1 MNQYSGWEHT
11 LFYMK
16 KLYLK
21 KKGNSLEA
29 TVTELKVACFKVIGR
44 RWGGF
49 LFLLLFFAFASVQWF
64 YLVLE
69 EPSPPQNCSK
79 KKVSALRSPGQ
90 SSKAGK
96 QEASGWVRS
105 ERKWIAPAIPV
116 REEDTK
122 PLVSEDLLGGTP
134 ELCLVT

>member
-1 MNQYSGWEHT
+1 MLSLGSEKMNQYSGWEHT

-49 LFLLLFFAFASVQWF
+49 LFLFFAFASVQWF

-79 KKVSALRSPGQ
+79 KKKSVLSEAQVKVQRRE
-90 SSKAGK
+90 SK
-96 QEASGWVRS
+96 
-105 ERKWIAPAIPV
+105 
-116 REEDTK
+116 K
-122 PLVSEDLLGGTP
+122 PLAG
-134 ELCLVT
+134 